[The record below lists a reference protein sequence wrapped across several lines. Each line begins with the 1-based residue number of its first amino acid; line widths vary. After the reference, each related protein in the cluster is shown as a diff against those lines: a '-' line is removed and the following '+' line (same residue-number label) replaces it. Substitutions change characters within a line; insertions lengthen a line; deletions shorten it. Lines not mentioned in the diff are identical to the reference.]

1 MATIETKTYP
11 MYNYGTSKIIVAL
24 RDGSVV
30 VEGGTRDCPTAY
42 PFTMSELQQI
52 ANISTVIQSG
62 YLRPA
67 KEDAEYIYET
77 LRIRDWKDILTE
89 EDIEYIV
96 LHPTVEGLTKL
107 INIKDTFYFERVYG
121 VFVGLKNVNVPIAAN
136 VDRLLRGRYKEL
148 QKGKVTTDYIVHEKD
163 LPISD
168 SCLSGGSFEEIDAL
182 KDAIAN
188 QNKLIEQLQKQ
199 LEAKSETTK
208 PEEKKPAPKSIKRKT
223 TTKKTTGA

>member
-11 MYNYGTSKIIVAL
+11 MYNHGTSKIIVGL

-89 EDIEYIV
+89 EDIEDII

-107 INIKDTFYFERVYG
+107 INIKDTFYFERIYG
-121 VFVGLKNVNVPIAAN
+121 VFIGLKNVNVPIAAN

-148 QKGKVTTDYIVHEKD
+148 QKGKINTDYTVREKD
-163 LPISD
+163 LPIQETCVVNNSSD
-168 SCLSGGSFEEIDAL
+168 EIDAL
-182 KDAIAN
+182 KAAIEN
-188 QNKLIEQLQKQ
+188 QNKLIEQLQRQ
-199 LEAKSETTK
+199 LEAKSEPTK
-208 PEEKKPAPKSIKRKT
+208 SEEKKPAPKSIKRKT
-223 TTKKTTGA
+223 TTKKTTGV